1 MATKIEKINLSKSL
15 EELNAIVSWFEDQ
28 DNVDVEV
35 GLEKVR
41 EAAKL
46 IKDSKG
52 RLAEIENEFREIEKE
67 IGTEEAVKG
76 SSKASASK
84 EDESDGIPF

>member
-1 MATKIEKINLSKSL
+1 MATKPEKVNLTKSL
-15 EELNAIVSWFEDQ
+15 EELNNIVGWFEEQ

-46 IKDSKG
+46 IKASKS
-52 RLAEIENEFREIEKE
+52 RLAEIENEFKEIEKE
-67 IGTEEAVKG
+67 IGDDSTSQDEPEDLPDDEDDAVK
-76 SSKASASK
+76 
-84 EDESDGIPF
+84 F

>member
-1 MATKIEKINLSKSL
+1 MAPKPEKVNLTKSL
-15 EELNAIVSWFEDQ
+15 EDLNAIVSWFEHQ
-28 DNVDVEV
+28 DNVDVEM

-52 RLAEIENEFREIEKE
+52 RLAEIENEFKEIEKE
-67 IGTEEAVKG
+67 IGTEELVKDN
-76 SSKASASK
+76 SN
-84 EDESDGIPF
+84 EPNF

>member
-1 MATKIEKINLSKSL
+1 MATKPEKINLTKSL
-15 EELNAIVSWFEDQ
+15 EELNTIVSWFEDQ

-52 RLAEIENEFREIEKE
+52 RLAEIENEFKEIEKE
-67 IGTEEAVKG
+67 IGTEEVT
-76 SSKASASK
+76 K
-84 EDESDGIPF
+84 ETDESEPSF